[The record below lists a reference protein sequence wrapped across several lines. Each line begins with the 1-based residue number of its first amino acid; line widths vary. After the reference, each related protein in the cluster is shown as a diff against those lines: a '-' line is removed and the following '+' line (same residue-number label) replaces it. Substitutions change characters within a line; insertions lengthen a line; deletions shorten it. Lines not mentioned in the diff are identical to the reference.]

1 MTFSD
6 KISAHRTRP
15 ALQPVLSLP
24 ARWRGGAFFLGFGL
38 LGLLC
43 SATSTAA
50 PSPIQHDFDDDAVL
64 VTLPASGPASDGAT
78 SSPEA
83 MAVEV
88 KRLISEARLSGD
100 PRFLGYAERL
110 FKQQAGTELTDALL
124 VLRATLAQSL
134 HQFDAARQDIQTV
147 LDRSQAPTQRVQ
159 ALVTL
164 ANIEIVQGH
173 YGRAQTLCDQLTTEY
188 PGLIAASCH
197 AQVAARTGAAKA
209 AYDTLITATR
219 SLGRATD
226 QQRLWA
232 EGTLGDIAA
241 QLGKRS
247 AIVHWYRVLNQGP
260 DDLYTRAQLADWFL
274 QADEPDQ
281 ALALT
286 EGYEA
291 IDTLAVIRAIA
302 MRRVDHPDASALASQ
317 LRERFDEAL
326 WRGSMLHQRDLASF
340 ELDIEQ
346 RPTAALQHAMA
357 NWASQRE
364 PLDTRLAL
372 RAAIAA
378 QDSTA
383 LGQLREWLKQQ
394 NQSDERY
401 PEDS

>member
-1 MTFSD
+1 M
-6 KISAHRTRP
+6 
-15 ALQPVLSLP
+15 LY
-24 ARWRGGAFFLGFGL
+24 
-38 LGLLC
+38 
-43 SATSTAA
+43 SATATAA
-50 PSPIQHDFDDDAVL
+50 PSPIQHDFDDSAVL
-64 VTLPASGPASDGAT
+64 VTLPASGPARDRAF

-83 MAVEV
+83 IAVEV

-110 FKQQAGTELTDALL
+110 FKQQAGTQLTDALL

-147 LDRSQAPTQRVQ
+147 LDRSQSPTQRTQ
-159 ALVTL
+159 ALLTL
-164 ANIEIVQGH
+164 SNLEIVQGH
-173 YGRAQTLCDQLTTEY
+173 YGLARTLCGQLTTEY

-209 AYDTLITATR
+209 AYDTLIAITR
-219 SLGRATD
+219 AAVRATD

-241 QLGKRS
+241 QLGQRS
-247 AIVHWYRVLNQGP
+247 AIEHWYRVLNQYP

-291 IDTLAVIRAIA
+291 IDTLAVIRVIA
-302 MRRVDHPDASALASQ
+302 MRRVDHPEAPALTLQ

-326 WRGSMLHQRDLASF
+326 WRGSMLHQRDLARF

-346 RPTAALQHAMA
+346 RPTAASQHAMA

-364 PLDTRLAL
+364 PLDTRLAI
-372 RAAIAA
+372 RAAVAA

-383 LGQLREWLKQQ
+383 LNQLREWLKQQ